1 MHQLLNYMGIHPKG
15 ATNRLTLLAI
25 AVVMVICIY
34 AVYKSYKQTR
44 EHQTAIQR
52 MTFAAVCALLIFVAN
67 MTIKT
72 QEPHHTLHDIAY
84 PSVITP
90 NSITYKLYGTH
101 QAYRFEVTEDND
113 KIELRAPTGEI
124 FTVNQTDV
132 EPEILIMKSPM

>member
-15 ATNRLTLLAI
+15 ETNSLTLAI
-25 AVVMVICIY
+25 AFVMVICVY
-34 AVYKSYKQTR
+34 TVYKSYKQTR
-44 EHQTAIQR
+44 KHQTAIQR
-52 MTFAAVCALLIFVAN
+52 MAFAAICDLLIFVAN

-72 QEPHHTLHDIAY
+72 SEPHYTLHDIAY

-101 QAYRFEVTEDND
+101 QTYRFEVKEHGD

-124 FTVNQTDV
+124 FTVERTGV

>member
-15 ATNRLTLLAI
+15 GTNSLTLAI
-25 AVVMVICIY
+25 AFVMVICIY

-52 MTFAAVCALLIFVAN
+52 ITFAAVCALLIFVAN

-72 QEPHHTLHDIAY
+72 PEPHYTLHDIAY

-90 NSITYKLYGTH
+90 NSITYKLYSTH
-101 QAYRFEVTEDND
+101 QTYQFGVTEHGD

-124 FTVNQTDV
+124 FTVERTDV
-132 EPEILIMKSPM
+132 EPEILIMKSPI

>member
-15 ATNRLTLLAI
+15 GTNSLTLAI
-25 AVVMVICIY
+25 AFVMVICIY

-44 EHQTAIQR
+44 EHQTTTQR

-72 QEPHHTLHDIAY
+72 PEPHYTLHDIAY
-84 PSVITP
+84 PSVITS

-101 QAYRFEVTEDND
+101 QTYRFEVTEHND
-113 KIELRAPTGEI
+113 KIELRAPSGEI
-124 FTVNQTDV
+124 FTVNRTDI

>member
-15 ATNRLTLLAI
+15 GTNSLTLAI
-25 AVVMVICIY
+25 AVVMVICVY
-34 AVYKSYKQTR
+34 AAYKSYKQTR
-44 EHQTAIQR
+44 EHQTVIQR
-52 MTFAAVCALLIFVAN
+52 LTFAAVCALLIFVAN

-72 QEPHHTLHDIAY
+72 SEPHHTLHDIAY

-101 QAYRFEVTEDND
+101 QTYRFEVKENGDE
-113 KIELRAPTGEI
+113 IELRAPSGEI
-124 FTVNQTDV
+124 FTVNRTDM